1 MSKEKIKGCYNPMEN
16 VEDALSE
23 QSLKWWSVDEHG
35 NISYK
40 GHSKAFISSEN
51 LTNGNQLTH
60 QMSRLRSEEEKEA
73 NAEFYFAYLEAL
85 RNAGYKKITI
95 DVTNIH
101 APIFAE

>member
-1 MSKEKIKGCYNPMEN
+1 MDKEKMNGYYSPMDD
-16 VEDALSE
+16 VKDALSE
-23 QSLKWWSVDEHG
+23 QSFKWWTVDESG

-51 LTNGNQLTH
+51 LTTENQLTH
-60 QMSRLRSEEEKEA
+60 QMSRLRSEEEIGA

-101 APIFAE
+101 ALILAE

>member
-1 MSKEKIKGCYNPMEN
+1 MDN
-16 VEDALSE
+16 VRDTLFE
-23 QSLKWWSVDEHG
+23 QSFKWWSVDEHG

-101 APIFAE
+101 ASIFAE